1 MNDKIQKIIED
12 IFNELD
18 LFNGTLMATL
28 VAKNVFTMKEFN
40 EVKEVMR
47 EPVRK
52 KSEEKKKEIEEL
64 LKHD

>member
-28 VAKNVFTMKEFN
+28 VAKMY
-40 EVKEVMR
+40 
-47 EPVRK
+47 
-52 KSEEKKKEIEEL
+52 L
-64 LKHD
+64 L